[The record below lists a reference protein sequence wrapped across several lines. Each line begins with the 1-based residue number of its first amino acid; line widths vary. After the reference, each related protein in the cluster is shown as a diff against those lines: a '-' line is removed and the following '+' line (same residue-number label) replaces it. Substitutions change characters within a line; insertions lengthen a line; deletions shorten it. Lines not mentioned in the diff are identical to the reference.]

1 MTAPDPITLTHRMTF
16 TNLIPFEWECS
27 CGERGT
33 DNWFAHAVKVA
44 HDATEALR
52 HLRAMAQDALFADAT
67 RSGDTRDLQ
76 RVCEEVIRLTGGEK

>member
-27 CGERGT
+27 CGERG
-33 DNWFAHAVKVA
+33 AVKVA